1 MVGIQHAIFAQAAGG
16 LNVSTTFPTDPGTD
30 FTTVFGTHALAVN
43 GPDVPVPSGTLQ
55 VNPTAGTSAAL
66 TYHNTIG
73 IQAAGTQR
81 ATSAALAGGFQVQG
95 MFARMTFG
103 ATGHNDSQGYWGDF
117 LTTDTLRIIR
127 VGTGGVEKI
136 VTQAVTSAVYT
147 GGGGFADMSFNC
159 VVRAAGG
166 DITLWLS
173 KPGEADSEVCTMVGA
188 DTGTYETGYFGMLS
202 FSNPPAPPP
211 PPPLW
216 WSFYSYSEDV

>member
-16 LNVSTTFPTDPGTD
+16 TNVSTTFPTDPGTD

-43 GPDVPVPSGTLQ
+43 GPSVPVPSGTLQ

-66 TYHNTIG
+66 TYHNSIG
-73 IQAAGTQR
+73 IQAAGTQK
-81 ATSAALAGGFQVQG
+81 ATSAALAGLFQIQG
-95 MFARMTFG
+95 VFARMTFG
-103 ATGHNDSQGYWGDF
+103 TGHTDSSGYWGDF
-117 LTTDTLRIIR
+117 LNVATLRIIR
-127 VGTGGVEKI
+127 IGPGGVEAI
-136 VTQAVTSAVYT
+136 ATQAVTSAVYT
-147 GGGGFADMSFNC
+147 GGGGFADISFNF
-159 VVRAAGG
+159 VVPAAGG

-202 FSNPPAPPP
+202 FSNPPVDPPP
-211 PPPLW
+211 SPLW